1 MCANHAC
8 CCSYCR
14 RGLRLRAY
22 SGYTS
27 SSFPTDYSGLTLT
40 FDQVQPTVN
49 CPALTS
55 CLALADDETSNWAVQ
70 VRGAA
75 STGRQPRCQAGT
87 NDWLQS
93 LHALRQAGVGCSAK
107 AGGKQTS

>member
-1 MCANHAC
+1 
-8 CCSYCR
+8 
-14 RGLRLRAY
+14 LRAY

-27 SSFPTDYSGLTLT
+27 SSFPTDYSALTLT

-70 VRGAA
+70 VWGAG
-75 STGRQPRCQAGT
+75 SIDRQPCHQPVT
-87 NDWLQS
+87 SDWLQC
-93 LHALRQAGVGCSAK
+93 LHALRQAGVGCPAN